1 MVQFLLALHAP
12 DRYNALLLRH
22 PCRCR
27 EAVANET
34 SCHALHR
41 DESHVFLAALPDQL
55 QLLLS
60 GKIAERELQR
70 LIKSGVNRLVR
81 HGKAVVRDGNVAD
94 FALFFCLQRRVIESV
109 VSARLRTERRIVEL
123 VNVDV
128 VGLQRA
134 KAGL

>member
-1 MVQFLLALHAP
+1 M
-12 DRYNALLLRH
+12 
-22 PCRCR
+22 
-27 EAVANET
+27 
-34 SCHALHR
+34 
-41 DESHVFLAALPDQL
+41 
-55 QLLLS
+55 
-60 GKIAERELQR
+60 
-70 LIKSGVNRLVR
+70 R